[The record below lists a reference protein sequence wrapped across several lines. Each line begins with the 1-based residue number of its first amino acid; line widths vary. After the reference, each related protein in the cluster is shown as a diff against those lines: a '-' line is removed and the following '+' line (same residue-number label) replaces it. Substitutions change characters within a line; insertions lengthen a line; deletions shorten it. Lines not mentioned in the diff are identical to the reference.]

1 MKLTLAEPKL
11 LKDSISVISELV
23 NEVSFK
29 INKDG
34 LELIA
39 MDPANVAMVVFN
51 MLSSS
56 FVEYDVPEEI
66 NVSVNLESLNQ
77 VLRRVKPS
85 DTVTFELD
93 NEKNKLRIKARGES
107 TRTFNISLIDVDE
120 SENKLPV
127 LTFNVN
133 AEMPSSV
140 FSEAVDDMDIVS
152 ESVAFSA
159 EPNKFIIESE
169 GRFNAAKVEI
179 STDEELSLKIGEEE
193 KVLSKYS
200 IEYLKKIVKGSKL
213 TNNVKLSFGKEYPL
227 RVDYQ
232 IVDKLML
239 SFILAPRVDND

>member
-23 NEVSFK
+23 NEASFK

-34 LELIA
+34 LELVA
-39 MDPANVAMVVFN
+39 MDPANVAMIIFK

-56 FVEYDVPEEI
+56 FVEYDTPEEI
-66 NVSVNLESLNQ
+66 NIAVNLDNFNQ

-85 DTVTFELD
+85 DTLTLELD
-93 NEKNKLRIKARGES
+93 SEKNRLKIRLRGES
-107 TRTFNISLIDVDE
+107 SRTFNLSLIDIDE
-120 SENKLPV
+120 SEQKVPELKFGV
-127 LTFNVN
+127 Q
-133 AEMPSSV
+133 AGMPTSV

-152 ESVAFSA
+152 ESVAFTA
-159 EPNKFIIESE
+159 EANKFIIESE

-179 STDEELSLKIGEEE
+179 TTDEELNLSFTGEG

-200 IEYLKKIVKGSKL
+200 IDYLKKIIKGSKL
-213 TNNVKLSFGKEYPL
+213 TNNVKLYFGKEYPL

-239 SFILAPRVDND
+239 SFILAPRVDSD